1 MNSYFFSKYFTQ
13 LSRLVLDV
21 DHKNLHMA
29 AKKIHSSNKKGGKVI
44 IVGNGGSAGIAN
56 HATMD
61 FTKVAGYR
69 AVNFNESSTIT
80 CLANDYGYENWV
92 KMAIK
97 FYADKNDVV
106 ILISSSGKSQNMIT
120 GAEKAKHMGLSVIT
134 VSGFLAE
141 NPLRKLGALNL
152 WVNSSEYNIVE
163 MTHHVWLVAIV
174 DYLIETK
181 GIKE

>member
-1 MNSYFFSKYFTQ
+1 MNKSFFSEYFTK
-13 LSRLVLDV
+13 LSSLVLDV
-21 DHKNLHMA
+21 DHKKLHLA

-106 ILISSSGKSQNMIT
+106 ILISSSGKSKNIINAGKMTKKMGINLIT
-120 GAEKAKHMGLSVIT
+120 F
-134 VSGFLAE
+134 SGFSKNNQLK
-141 NPLRKLGALNL
+141 KLGDLNFWTNSKHYNNIENSHQL
-152 WVNSSEYNIVE
+152 WLLSI
-163 MTHHVWLVAIV
+163 I
-174 DYLIETK
+174 DYLIYK
-181 GIKE
+181 KFK

>member
-1 MNSYFFSKYFTQ
+1 MNRSFFSEYFTK
-13 LSRLVLDV
+13 LSSLVLNV
-21 DHKNLHMA
+21 DYKKLHMA

-106 ILISSSGKSQNMIT
+106 ILISSSGKSKNIINAAKMTKKMGINLIT
-120 GAEKAKHMGLSVIT
+120 F
-134 VSGFLAE
+134 SGFSKNNQLK
-141 NPLRKLGALNL
+141 KLGDLNFWTNSKHYNNIENSHQL
-152 WVNSSEYNIVE
+152 WLLSI
-163 MTHHVWLVAIV
+163 I
-174 DYLIETK
+174 DYLIYK
-181 GIKE
+181 KFK

>member
-1 MNSYFFSKYFTQ
+1 MNKSFFSEYFKK
-13 LSRLVLDV
+13 LSSLVLDV
-21 DHKNLHMA
+21 DHKKLHSA

-106 ILISSSGKSQNMIT
+106 ILISSSGKSKNIINAAKMTKKMGINLIT
-120 GAEKAKHMGLSVIT
+120 F
-134 VSGFLAE
+134 SGFSKNNQLK
-141 NPLRKLGALNL
+141 KLGDLNFWTNSKHYNNIENSHQL
-152 WVNSSEYNIVE
+152 WLLSI
-163 MTHHVWLVAIV
+163 I
-174 DYLIETK
+174 DYLIYK
-181 GIKE
+181 KFK

>member
-1 MNSYFFSKYFTQ
+1 MNNYFFSKYFKK
-13 LSRLVLDV
+13 LSNLVLDV
-21 DHKNLHMA
+21 NHKDLHLA

-106 ILISSSGKSQNMIT
+106 ILISSSGKSKNIINAAKMTKKMGINLIT
-120 GAEKAKHMGLSVIT
+120 F
-134 VSGFLAE
+134 SGFSKNNQLK
-141 NPLRKLGALNL
+141 KLGDLNFWTNSKHYNNIENSHQL
-152 WVNSSEYNIVE
+152 WLLSI
-163 MTHHVWLVAIV
+163 I
-174 DYLIETK
+174 DYLIYK
-181 GIKE
+181 KFK

>member
-1 MNSYFFSKYFTQ
+1 MNKSFLSEYFTK
-13 LSRLVLDV
+13 LSSLVLNV
-21 DHKNLHMA
+21 DYKKLRLA

-106 ILISSSGKSQNMIT
+106 ILISSSGKSKNIINAAKMTKKMGINLIT
-120 GAEKAKHMGLSVIT
+120 F
-134 VSGFLAE
+134 SGSKNNQLK
-141 NPLRKLGALNL
+141 KLGDLNFWTNSKHYNNIENSHQL
-152 WVNSSEYNIVE
+152 WLLSI
-163 MTHHVWLVAIV
+163 I
-174 DYLIETK
+174 DYLIYK
-181 GIKE
+181 KFK

>member
-1 MNSYFFSKYFTQ
+1 MQSLFFTNYFSKLYALF
-13 LSRLVLDV
+13 SNV
-21 DHKNLHMA
+21 DNNTLHAA
-29 AKKIHSSNKKGGKVI
+29 AKKIHLANKKGGKVI
-44 IVGNGGSAGIAN
+44 IVGNGGSAGIAS

-106 ILISSSGKSQNMIT
+106 ILISSSGKSKNIINAAKMTKKMGIT
-120 GAEKAKHMGLSVIT
+120 LIT
-134 VSGFLAE
+134 FSGFAKNNEL
-141 NPLRKLGALNL
+141 KKHGDLNF
-152 WVNSSEYNIVE
+152 WVNSNHYNYIE
-163 MTHHVWLVAIV
+163 NSHQLWILSII
-174 DYLIETK
+174 DYLIFK
-181 GIKE
+181 KFK

>member
-1 MNSYFFSKYFTQ
+1 MNNYFFSKYFTK
-13 LSRLVLDV
+13 LSNLVLDV
-21 DHKNLHMA
+21 NHKDLHLA

-106 ILISSSGKSQNMIT
+106 ILISSSGKSKNIINAAKMTKKMGINLIT
-120 GAEKAKHMGLSVIT
+120 F
-134 VSGFLAE
+134 SGFSKNNQLKKFGDLNFWTNSKHYNNIE
-141 NPLRKLGALNL
+141 NSHQL
-152 WVNSSEYNIVE
+152 WLLSI
-163 MTHHVWLVAIV
+163 I
-174 DYLIETK
+174 DYLIHK
-181 GIKE
+181 KFK

>member
-106 ILISSSGKSQNMIT
+106 ILISSSGKSKNIINAAKMTKKMGINLIT
-120 GAEKAKHMGLSVIT
+120 F
-134 VSGFLAE
+134 SGFSKNNQLK
-141 NPLRKLGALNL
+141 KLGDLNFWTNSKHYNNIENSHQL
-152 WVNSSEYNIVE
+152 WLLSI
-163 MTHHVWLVAIV
+163 I
-174 DYLIETK
+174 DYLIYK
-181 GIKE
+181 KFK

>member
-1 MNSYFFSKYFTQ
+1 MNKSFFSEYFKK
-13 LSRLVLDV
+13 LSSLVLDV
-21 DHKNLHMA
+21 DHKKLHSA

-97 FYADKNDVV
+97 FMQIKMMLWFSTLYRKATLKFSHLNTSC
-106 ILISSSGKSQNMIT
+106 IS
-120 GAEKAKHMGLSVIT
+120 
-134 VSGFLAE
+134 
-141 NPLRKLGALNL
+141 PLKT
-152 WVNSSEYNIVE
+152 S
-163 MTHHVWLVAIV
+163 
-174 DYLIETK
+174 
-181 GIKE
+181 

>member
-106 ILISSSGKSQNMIT
+106 ILISSSGKSKNIINAAKMTKKMGINLIT
-120 GAEKAKHMGLSVIT
+120 F
-134 VSGFLAE
+134 SGFSKNNQLK
-141 NPLRKLGALNL
+141 KLGDLNFWTNSKHYNNIENSHQL
-152 WVNSSEYNIVE
+152 WLLSI
-163 MTHHVWLVAIV
+163 I
-174 DYLIETK
+174 DYLIHK
-181 GIKE
+181 KFK

>member
-21 DHKNLHMA
+21 DHKSLHMA

-106 ILISSSGKSQNMIT
+106 ILISSSGKSKNIINAAKMTKKMGINLIT
-120 GAEKAKHMGLSVIT
+120 F
-134 VSGFLAE
+134 SGFSKNNQLK
-141 NPLRKLGALNL
+141 KLGDLNFWTNSKHYNNIENSHQL
-152 WVNSSEYNIVE
+152 WLLSI
-163 MTHHVWLVAIV
+163 I
-174 DYLIETK
+174 DYLIYK
-181 GIKE
+181 KFK